1 MSRKQNAGAPPSLAQ
16 HFDAPDD
23 YIGTFGWLC
32 GYSADAPFLDDAAE
46 RFTRLIGSRR
56 AYQGRIVLAAMLDP
70 GNPAITLLDAPGV
83 AHLPIKDVVNK
94 PFRLLHAKVALLGFR
109 HQENHDRWLL
119 RLLVST
125 GNWTQQTLEKNLDLA
140 WRIDAS
146 SESLINPDS
155 NTRLD
160 CADIKAAWNL
170 LEWIQEYFDLR
181 LLNTSIADRT
191 AEAAQAFDQVQ
202 RWIATCEKNAQGR
215 PRFFDSRKYSL
226 LQQLPEKIQTDKA
239 TRRNYLALGSGFYET
254 SKKPERA
261 PEVPMAILE
270 RLRDEKLLTENADI
284 DLYINPKSCQ
294 AIESS
299 FEPLDEAGFTIRPSA
314 TPATVFGEL
323 SQRDLHAKFL
333 FSCNCREDSAS
344 CSSPWVYLGSGNL
357 THAGFVNK
365 MNPAGGNLEA
375 GVVFSPGAL
384 FWYGNRTTSSDQVI
398 TNLLPIQ
405 RDHAI
410 EDAASLSMGSKRE
423 EREACF
429 VAAPIA
435 WLEWRVLEH
444 GFELC
449 TDDQGHDAIEVLDS
463 NGKACPRTNTGF
475 QWCEAQPREVA
486 VRWQANGHAH
496 EIRIPVVDQYG
507 RLCATAL
514 PAIDINEAW
523 WQLADFPMPPDD
535 DTADGYGVDDPPGG
549 TEATNGSTTPI
560 ASYPIRQMME
570 LVESIAAKQTAIDE
584 TNWPLWCNRLEQTL
598 RQTGDSAVVKYFREV
613 LGLNPLS
620 PLHQPSFRPSYAES
634 NDTAPGKTYF
644 DALTRVEESWKVNGL
659 NPLGGMA

>member
-398 TNLLPIQ
+398 TNLLQSRGIMRLRMPRPYPWDQ
-405 RDHAI
+405 RGKREKRVLSPRQSPGLSGGCLSTVSSCALTIRGTTPLKCSTQMARLAQEPTLVFNGAKHNPAK
-410 EDAASLSMGSKRE
+410 SLSAGKPMATPMRSEYRSLINMVASAPLHCRPSISTKHGGNSPTFRCL
-423 EREACF
+423 RTMTQLTAMAWTIRQAVLRPRMEARH
-429 VAAPIA
+429 P
-435 WLEWRVLEH
+435 
-444 GFELC
+444 
-449 TDDQGHDAIEVLDS
+449 
-463 NGKACPRTNTGF
+463 
-475 QWCEAQPREVA
+475 
-486 VRWQANGHAH
+486 
-496 EIRIPVVDQYG
+496 
-507 RLCATAL
+507 L
-514 PAIDINEAW
+514 PA
-523 WQLADFPMPPDD
+523 
-535 DTADGYGVDDPPGG
+535 TRY
-549 TEATNGSTTPI
+549 
-560 ASYPIRQMME
+560 
-570 LVESIAAKQTAIDE
+570 AK
-584 TNWPLWCNRLEQTL
+584 
-598 RQTGDSAVVKYFREV
+598 
-613 LGLNPLS
+613 
-620 PLHQPSFRPSYAES
+620 
-634 NDTAPGKTYF
+634 
-644 DALTRVEESWKVNGL
+644 
-659 NPLGGMA
+659 